1 MSYFADLTLRLAVIA
16 NLALALSIPFRWG
29 GRLILSQGIFVAL
42 GAYGVAIS
50 IAYWHLNPAVAV
62 CVAVLVGGVGGWL
75 LARLCAPLNGATFA
89 LLTFLLAL
97 AGIEVFEN
105 WDAVTGGRT
114 GLGGLPNILIPGLN
128 LAPKMTAALTLLFV
142 CLIFFLIV
150 RFLFKSQF
158 GRAIRASRDDALGAE
173 LDGIS
178 VARVERDVFIL
189 FGIHSA
195 LVGALWAFALPRV
208 IPEYFDFAVLSL
220 PIVLACILGGGEEP
234 RHALLGAVLV
244 LALDEGA
251 QQLPVSP
258 QVRADVPLLVVG
270 IAYVAATLASGPSGL
285 MRTAARFKARLRQPL
300 RQALARGRGDQDD
313 PARANEG
320 SLDGSSETERLQ

>member
-1 MSYFADLTLRLAVIA
+1 MSYFADLALRLVVIA

-42 GAYGVAIS
+42 GAYMVAIS
-50 IAYWHLNPAVAV
+50 VFRWQLHPVF
-62 CVAVLVGGVGGWL
+62 AVLVATLAGAVGGWL
-75 LARLCAPLNGATFA
+75 LARIAAPLNGATFA

-105 WDAVTGGRT
+105 WDSMTGGRT
-114 GLGGLPNILIPGLN
+114 GIGGLPNILVPLDISPKTTVA
-128 LAPKMTAALTLLFV
+128 LALLLM

-150 RFLFKSQF
+150 RFLFKSHF
-158 GRAIRASRDDALGAE
+158 GRAVRAARDDATGAE

-178 VARVERDVFIL
+178 VAHVERDMFIL
-189 FGIHSA
+189 FGLHSA
-195 LVGALWAFALPRV
+195 LVGALWAFALPRI

-234 RHALLGAVLV
+234 RHSLLGAVLV
-244 LALDEGA
+244 LALDEGT

-258 QVRADVPLLVVG
+258 QVRADVPLLMVG
-270 IAYVAATLASGPSGL
+270 IAYVAVALAGGHSSL
-285 MRTAARFKARLRQPL
+285 MRIAVRFKGHLRRRLWKPL
-300 RQALARGRGDQDD
+300 VQRRGVRDD
-313 PARANEG
+313 
-320 SLDGSSETERLQ
+320 